1 MEKSKFEIT
10 RENLKLV
17 GAITVGAVV
26 GLTVGRWIEKV
37 NIAATL
43 LRAIV

>member
-17 GAITVGAVV
+17 GAVV
-26 GLTVGRWIEKV
+26 VSAAAAFTVGRWIEKV
-37 NIAATL
+37 SIAKNL
-43 LRAIV
+43 LSAIR